1 MFLLDKE
8 LHNMRALERYIDTQN
23 LFVSNPDELFNIRN
37 LSDNNIKDL
46 REIIAADLSPEN
58 LYGDG
63 ELSASV
69 VSNKLSFLTA
79 VEAELSDISSKRIQ
93 SIFNAPANDSGID
106 IAIKLKDWNADENG
120 HDALYDVNI
129 SRINN
134 SPSFEVSITAEGQ
147 PSLSVCFEL
156 MSAHSPS

>member
-1 MFLLDKE
+1 LFLLDKE

-93 SIFNAPANDSGID
+93 SIFNAPALES
-106 IAIKLKDWNADENG
+106 AFKLTASLQAKA
-120 HDALYDVNI
+120 
-129 SRINN
+129 NN
-134 SPSFEVSITAEGQ
+134 
-147 PSLSVCFEL
+147 
-156 MSAHSPS
+156 